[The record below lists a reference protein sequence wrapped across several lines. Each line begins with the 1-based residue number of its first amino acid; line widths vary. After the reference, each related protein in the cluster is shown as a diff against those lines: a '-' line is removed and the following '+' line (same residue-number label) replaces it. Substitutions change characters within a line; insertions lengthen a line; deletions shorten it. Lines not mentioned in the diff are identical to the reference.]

1 MLNNTLKYT
10 AIMLGILGMA
20 LVAKARIKPA
30 VKKLWCI
37 VPKAVQRVLTQRSTQ
52 RVLLLMRLR
61 IQSLTC

>member
-30 VKKLWCI
+30 VKKLQAQVLEKLWCI
-37 VPKAVQRVLTQRSTQ
+37 VPKAVQRVLTQRST
-52 RVLLLMRLR
+52 
-61 IQSLTC
+61 